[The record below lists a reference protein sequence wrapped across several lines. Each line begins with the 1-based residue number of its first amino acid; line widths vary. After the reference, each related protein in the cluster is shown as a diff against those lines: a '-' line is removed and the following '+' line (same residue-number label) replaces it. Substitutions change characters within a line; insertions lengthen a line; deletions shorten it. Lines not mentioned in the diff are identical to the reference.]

1 MALRS
6 IPTAGQEEDLV
17 NLSAIG
23 RLGRTLVTV
32 AFPTLAAAPA
42 LAQECPPC
50 PPPPPAPPAWI
61 VSIGGGLSLTGG
73 NTESNSYNLSFSVTH
88 DPKKKNLFKAEGLY
102 LRSDADGEAIAD
114 RLNTSLRDEYTL
126 WPHSYAFAQIG
137 YQKDR
142 FKDVDYLVAPGVG
155 FGYRFVETEWMSLA
169 ADASLGGA
177 FERLT
182 DLEATS
188 DLALQAGQRFEW
200 KISGSSTLA
209 QKAAALWKTQDF
221 GDAYYRLEISLA
233 TAVARKL
240 ELKLTFADD
249 YKTRPPRP
257 ELKKNDTAF
266 LAALVYKH

>member
-1 MALRS
+1 MNLR
-6 IPTAGQEEDLV
+6 
-17 NLSAIG
+17 AIG
-23 RLGRTLVTV
+23 RLSRTLVGL
-32 AFPTLAAAPA
+32 ALAPLAAASA
-42 LAQECPPC
+42 LAQDCPPC
-50 PPPPPAPPAWI
+50 PPPPPPPVGWI

-73 NTESNSYNLSFSVTH
+73 NTQSNSYNLSFSVVH
-88 DPKKKNLFKAEGLY
+88 DPKRKNLLKAEGLY
-102 LRSDADGEAIAD
+102 LRSDTDGEATAD
-114 RLNTSLRDEYTL
+114 RLNASLRDEYTL
-126 WPHSYAFAQIG
+126 WSHAYAFAQIG

-155 FGYRFVETEWMSLA
+155 FGYRFVEKEAVLLA

-182 DLEATS
+182 GLEATS